1 MKIKTK
7 FKNLLPSIVIISGL
21 LVMTSEAFGQKP
33 IGLVDSLENSVKDIK
48 EEITKIKEDYY
59 VIVPYGLAGNVG
71 VYVSQDYVILVDDQ
85 WAVLSTRIKELVKS
99 VTDKPIRYIINSH
112 FHYDHA
118 DGNRSFG
125 KEKIP
130 IVSHANVRNRLSKD
144 QQLTLSGLQKAH
156 AADVLPTITYSD
168 AMNLEEPKE
177 TIELIHMKN
186 AHTDG
191 DTFIHFK
198 KANIYHTGDVFVRYG
213 IPYIDEDNGGD
224 VYGMIAAANYLM
236 EHSNSE
242 TKFIPGHGIVCSV
255 QEVKAFRD
263 LLVMI
268 RDHVKSLYKQGAS
281 IEKVLTEVKIDQKI
295 GGVNK
300 QDFVRHTYRMVQKH
314 EKF

>member
-7 FKNLLPSIVIISGL
+7 FDNFLTLLGLITGL
-21 LVMTSEAFGQKP
+21 LFTTSEGFGQKP

-59 VIVPYGLAGNVG
+59 IIVPYGLAGNVG

-130 IVSHANVRNRLSKD
+130 IVSHVNARNRLSKD

-168 AMNLEEPKE
+168 AMNLEEPNE

-191 DTFIHFK
+191 DTFIYFK

-213 IPYIDEDNGGD
+213 IPFIDENNGGD

-255 QEVKAFRD
+255 QEVRAFRD
-263 LLVMI
+263 LLVLI
-268 RDHVKSLYKQGAS
+268 RDHVIRLYKEGAS

>member
-1 MKIKTK
+1 MKIQLKYQS
-7 FKNLLPSIVIISGL
+7 LLFLNIL
-21 LVMTSEAFGQKP
+21 LFGVLLITTESFGQKP
-33 IGLVDSLENSVKDIK
+33 IGIVDSLQNSVKNIK
-48 EEITKIKEDYY
+48 EEVTKIKDDYY

-71 VYVSQDYVILVDDQ
+71 VFVSQDYVILVDDQ

-99 VTDKPIRYIINSH
+99 VTDKPIRFIVNSH
-112 FHYDHA
+112 FHYDHV

-130 IVSHANVRNRLSKD
+130 IVSHVNVRTRLSKD
-144 QQLTLSGLQKAH
+144 QQLTLFGLQKAH
-156 AADVLPTITYSD
+156 AADVLPTITYSET
-168 AMNLEEPKE
+168 MNLEEPDE

-191 DTFIHFK
+191 DTFIYFK

-213 IPYIDEDNGGD
+213 IPFIDENNGGD
-224 VYGMIAAANYLM
+224 IYGMVAAANYLM

-263 LLVMI
+263 LLVLI
-268 RDHVKSLYKQGAS
+268 LEHVKKLYKEGAS
-281 IEKVLTEVKIDQKI
+281 IERVLSEVKIDEKI
-295 GGVNK
+295 GGVDKPN
-300 QDFVRHTYRMVQKH
+300 FIRHTYRMVQKH
-314 EKF
+314 EK

>member
-1 MKIKTK
+1 MKTEIK
-7 FKNLLPSIVIISGL
+7 FKNLLL
-21 LVMTSEAFGQKP
+21 LHVLILGVQLTTFESFGQKS
-33 IGLVDSLENSVKDIK
+33 IGLVDSLQNSVKDIK
-48 EEITKIKEDYY
+48 EEITKLKDDYY

-71 VYVSQDYVILVDDQ
+71 VFVSQDYVILVDDQ

-99 VTDKPIRYIINSH
+99 VTDKPIRYIVNSH
-112 FHYDHA
+112 FHYDHV

-130 IVSHANVRNRLSKD
+130 IVSHVNVRTRLSKD

-156 AADVLPTITYSD
+156 AADVLPTITYSEK
-168 AMNLEEPKE
+168 MNLEEPDE

-191 DTFIHFK
+191 DTFIYFK

-213 IPYIDEDNGGD
+213 IPFIDENNGGD
-224 VYGMIAAANYLM
+224 IYGMVAAANYLM

-255 QEVKAFRD
+255 QEVKVFRD
-263 LLVMI
+263 LLVLI
-268 RDHVKSLYKQGAS
+268 LDHVKKLYKEGAS
-281 IEKVLTEVKIDQKI
+281 IERVLSEVKIDEKI
-295 GGVNK
+295 GGVDKPN
-300 QDFVRHTYRMVQKH
+300 FIRHI
-314 EKF
+314 

>member
-1 MKIKTK
+1 MKTK
-7 FKNLLPSIVIISGL
+7 FMNLPL
-21 LVMTSEAFGQKP
+21 LCVLITVLLFITAESFGQKP

-99 VTDKPIRYIINSH
+99 LTNKPIGYIINSH

-125 KEKIP
+125 KEKVP
-130 IVSHANVRNRLSKD
+130 IVSHVNVRSRLSKD

-156 AADVLPTITYSD
+156 APDVLPSITYSET
-168 AMNLEEPKE
+168 MNLEEPGE
-177 TIELIHMKN
+177 TIELIHVRN

-191 DTFIHFK
+191 DTFIYFK

-213 IPYIDEDNGGD
+213 IPFIDENNGGD
-224 VYGMIAAANYLM
+224 IYGMIAAANYLM

-242 TKFIPGHGIVCSV
+242 TQFIPGHGVVCSV
-255 QEVKAFRD
+255 HEVKAFRD
-263 LLVMI
+263 LLVLI
-268 RDHVKSLYKQGAS
+268 LDHVKKLYKQGAS
-281 IEKVLTEVKIDQKI
+281 IDKVLSEVKIDEKI
-295 GGVNK
+295 GGFDK
-300 QDFVRHTYRMVQKH
+300 QNFIRHAYRMVQKH
-314 EKF
+314 EK